1 MSADDNTLPLPPSPV
16 VSDVPHLYVINSDEG
31 FLDLI
36 RDILADERIHVTVE
50 QMRPNVEVTLGNL
63 RAAQPDLVLIDVVPY
78 QQDAA
83 RLLEALAAAIDLQEL
98 PVMLAS
104 TRPQAAEAL
113 AQQYPQLVREV
124 LGKPFEIADFFVKL
138 RHLIGMNTP

>member
-1 MSADDNTLPLPPSPV
+1 
-16 VSDVPHLYVINSDEG
+16 
-31 FLDLI
+31 
-36 RDILADERIHVTVE
+36 
-50 QMRPNVEVTLGNL
+50 MRPNVEVTLGNL
-63 RAAQPDLVLIDVVPY
+63 RAARPDLVLIDVVPY

-83 RLLEALAAAIDLQEL
+83 RLLRALAAAIEL

-124 LGKPFEIADFFVKL
+124 LSKPFEIEDFFVKL
-138 RHLIGMNTP
+138 RHLIGMNT